1 MAAPPTANLGGADE
15 EEEPLHI
22 DTGDQMKVKQVMD
35 EAVVKAIVDAGYEE
49 NYFYDN
55 IKLTLMVVACA
66 FAMVA
71 QFYPMPFPE
80 SRPLLGVCCLA
91 YFLAS
96 TVIQLIVSY
105 AEQDAILT
113 TQPLEGMKEG
123 GLRVRTQFPRFQDVY
138 TVILEEVGVKEPPTV
153 SSKFSIGTVFDEE
166 GNFYEEG
173 LAQEVKALVDRYR
186 KKRWDAPEG
195 KGEKKKTK

>member
-1 MAAPPTANLGGADE
+1 
-15 EEEPLHI
+15 
-22 DTGDQMKVKQVMD
+22 
-35 EAVVKAIVDAGYEE
+35 
-49 NYFYDN
+49 
-55 IKLTLMVVACA
+55 MVVACA

-153 SSKFSIGTVFDEE
+153 SSKCWRARE
-166 GNFYEEG
+166 GREG
-173 LAQEVKALVDRYR
+173 GREGSREGRREGGERMEWALQYNI
-186 KKRWDAPEG
+186 
-195 KGEKKKTK
+195 TLSL

>member
-1 MAAPPTANLGGADE
+1 MAAHNPHPSTHHPSLPPSF
-15 EEEPLHI
+15 PLPSP
-22 DTGDQMKVKQVMD
+22 
-35 EAVVKAIVDAGYEE
+35 E

-55 IKLTLMVVACA
+55 IKLTLMLVACA

-96 TVIQLIVSY
+96 TIIQLIVSY

-113 TQPLEGMKEG
+113 TQPLEGGKEG
-123 GLRVRTQFPRFQDVY
+123 GLRVRTQFPRFQDEY

-153 SSKFSIGTVFDEE
+153 SSKFGRSG
-166 GNFYEEG
+166 GG
-173 LAQEVKALVDRYR
+173 R
-186 KKRWDAPEG
+186 
-195 KGEKKKTK
+195 KGEREGGVGRIGGRV